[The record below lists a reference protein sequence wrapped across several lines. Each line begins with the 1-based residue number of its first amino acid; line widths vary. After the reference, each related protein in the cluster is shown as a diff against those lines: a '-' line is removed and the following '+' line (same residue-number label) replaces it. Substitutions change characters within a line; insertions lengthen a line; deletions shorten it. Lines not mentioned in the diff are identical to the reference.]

1 MKNEEAEKWLSR
13 QKRRE
18 ALKSA
23 KEDIVAML
31 MLWGVLITIM
41 FLQYVWEWWR
51 G

>member
-1 MKNEEAEKWLSR
+1 MRIEEAEKRFSR
-13 QKRRE
+13 QKWRE

-41 FLQYVWEWWR
+41 FLQEWFR

>member
-1 MKNEEAEKWLSR
+1 MKIISH

-18 ALKSA
+18 ALRSV

-31 MLWGVLITIM
+31 ILWGVLITIM

>member
-1 MKNEEAEKWLSR
+1 MRIEEAEKRFSR

-18 ALKSA
+18 VLKSA

-31 MLWGVLITIM
+31 ILWGILIVILY
-41 FLQYVWEWWR
+41 LQEWFR

>member
-1 MKNEEAEKWLSR
+1 MRIDDAEKWLSR

-18 ALKSA
+18 ALRSA

-31 MLWGVLITIM
+31 ILWAVLITIM
-41 FLQYVWEWWR
+41 FLQSAWEWWR

>member
-1 MKNEEAEKWLSR
+1 MKIEEAEKLLSR
-13 QKRRE
+13 QLE

-31 MLWGVLITIM
+31 ILWGVLITIM